1 MGYFFDIYTPYKM
14 NPFDYVPLDIL
25 QFVLGPFLDQ
35 ETMIAFNQVTDP
47 RERIYRRF
55 PKDYATK
62 HHIRVLTIKWSTM
75 LQKINRYQDEASWL
89 KNDTTI
95 VKLLN
100 DQTVPVNLI
109 IFMHYYRFREAV
121 INKFTDNIRRFKHR
135 IYSTDDIEG
144 KIINDQ
150 YLNISERGL
159 KVIEANKF
167 VREINSK
174 EFTPIVYKV

>member
-1 MGYFFDIYTPYKM
+1 MGYFFDIYPKM

-25 QFVLGPFLDQ
+25 QFVLGPLLDQ

-55 PKDYATK
+55 PKDYAIK

-75 LQKINRYQDEASWL
+75 LHNIDRYHDEASWL
-89 KNDTTI
+89 KKNDTV
-95 VKLLN
+95 VKLYN
-100 DQTVPVNLI
+100 DQIVPVNLI

-121 INKFTDNIRRFKHR
+121 INKLTDNIRRFKHR
-135 IYSTDDIEG
+135 IYSKDDIEE
-144 KIINDQ
+144 KFINDQ
-150 YLNISERGL
+150 YIDISERGL
-159 KVIEANKF
+159 KVIEPNKF

-174 EFTPIVYKV
+174 EFTPISYRV

>member
-1 MGYFFDIYTPYKM
+1 MGYFFDIYPKM

-55 PKDYATK
+55 PKDYAIK
-62 HHIRVLTIKWSTM
+62 HHIRVLTLKWSTM
-75 LQKINRYQDEASWL
+75 LHKINRYYDEALWSKKDEAVL
-89 KNDTTI
+89 KI
-95 VKLLN
+95 LN
-100 DQTVPVNLI
+100 DQIIPVNLI
-109 IFMHYYRFREAV
+109 IFMHYYRYRESV
-121 INKFTDNIRRFKHR
+121 INKFTDNIQKLKKK
-135 IYSTDDIEG
+135 SS
-144 KIINDQ
+144 IINDQ
-150 YLNISERGL
+150 YIDISERGL

-174 EFTPIVYKV
+174 EFTPISYNV